1 MYMNKND
8 VERINSFKRELTLAN
23 DSFDRHLDWL
33 YREENVNL
41 YSSLLS
47 VTSKKVKKSK
57 NGK

>member
-1 MYMNKND
+1 MNKND
-8 VERINSFKRELTLAN
+8 AERINNFKRELTLAN
-23 DSFDRHLDWL
+23 DTFDRHLDRL

-47 VTSKKVKKSK
+47 VTSKKVKESK

>member
-1 MYMNKND
+1 MNKND

-23 DSFDRHLDWL
+23 ETFDRHLDWL
-33 YREENVNL
+33 HREENVNL

-47 VTSKKVKKSK
+47 VTSKKVKESK

>member
-1 MYMNKND
+1 MNKND
-8 VERINSFKRELTLAN
+8 AERINNFKRELTLAN
-23 DSFDRHLDWL
+23 DTFDRHLDWL

-47 VTSKKVKKSK
+47 VTSKKVKESK

>member
-8 VERINSFKRELTLAN
+8 AERINNFKRELTLAN
-23 DSFDRHLDWL
+23 DTFDRHLDRL

-47 VTSKKVKKSK
+47 VTSKKVKESK